1 MKFLIEPKLFSLQ
14 IEDFLTYFGLKIGM
28 KDQLG
33 PRDVLFR
40 SRFCAGSGK
49 F

>member
-1 MKFLIEPKLFSLQ
+1 MKFLIEQSCSLSRSR
-14 IEDFLTYFGLKIGM
+14 IFLTYFGLKIGM

-33 PRDVLFR
+33 PLDVLFR

>member
-1 MKFLIEPKLFSLQ
+1 MKFLTEPKLFSPRSR
-14 IEDFLTYFGLKIGM
+14 IFLTYFGLKIGM
-28 KDQLG
+28 KDRLG
-33 PRDVLFR
+33 PPDVLFR

>member
-14 IEDFLTYFGLKIGM
+14 IEDFSDFGFKIGM

-33 PRDVLFR
+33 PLDVLFR